1 LLRDCLLRR
10 NVRGDRCPGLVQM
23 FNHRRMQ
30 SNACHS
36 FRSILTPSDLLH
48 YRHVKITSLWI
59 FQVNPRITEMEQTA
73 FCGKPKK
80 I

>member
-1 LLRDCLLRR
+1 
-10 NVRGDRCPGLVQM
+10 M
-23 FNHRRMQ
+23 
-30 SNACHS
+30 
-36 FRSILTPSDLLH
+36 
-48 YRHVKITSLWI
+48 